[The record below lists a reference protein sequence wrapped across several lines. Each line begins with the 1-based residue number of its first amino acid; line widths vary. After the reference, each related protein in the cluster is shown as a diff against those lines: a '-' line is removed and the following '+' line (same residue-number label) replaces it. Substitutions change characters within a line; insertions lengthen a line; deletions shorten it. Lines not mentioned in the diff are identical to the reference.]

1 MSNSCPLKVFV
12 GSIPVGV
19 SDEDVQSYFRLF
31 APDARFCFERKPY
44 KNVSSGGYGFLL
56 LSTRRELDAIVSQS
70 HYIGERL
77 LKCGEYFSGDTLNEY
92 RIQLSKRRILIRNV
106 KKTISDKDIEEFFG
120 TFGEL
125 DSAYIVK
132 FQSSNRQRSF
142 GYVTFKREEP
152 AKHLLELG
160 KVVINDIEIFILPF
174 LKSTFTKP
182 APAQVQKNQQLAYG
196 TAKKRSDYM
205 SYTTGV
211 GSAKVSKELD
221 YYHESW
227 MVGEDAADYFNHFD
241 YFNYEAQASR
251 TSSSFNALYGE
262 WENHRSSEGGSY
274 FPEVSLQLNG
284 LKNYLSKDAEP
295 FMGCSTFHMSP
306 EQEQLADTY
315 DYSHE
320 EIKPTSRKYAKFAEV
335 TMNHTAENLAF
346 HFCDLEAEETA
357 EEQEVRR
364 ETTLTK
370 CDQASLVNSHKNS

>member
-1 MSNSCPLKVFV
+1 MSNNCALKVFV

-19 SDEDVQSYFRLF
+19 TEEDVQAYFTQF

-56 LSTRRELDAIVSQS
+56 LSTRKELDAIVSQS

-106 KKTISDKDIEEFFG
+106 KKSISDKDIEEFFG

-142 GYVTFKREEP
+142 GYVTFKTEEP

-174 LKSTFTKP
+174 LKSTFSKP
-182 APAQVQKNQQLAYG
+182 APVKVQRPQQQPYG
-196 TAKKRSDYM
+196 GTKRRSDYM
-205 SYTTGV
+205 SYTTGM
-211 GSAKVSKELD
+211 GSYKVSNELD
-221 YYHESW
+221 YYPESW
-227 MVGEDAADYFNHFD
+227 MVGEDAANYFD
-241 YFNYEAQASR
+241 YYSYEVQAPR
-251 TSSSFNALYGE
+251 TSSSFNALPGE
-262 WENHRSSEGGSY
+262 WDGHRPSDAGSF
-274 FPEVSLQLNG
+274 FPEVPSRLRSR
-284 LKNYLSKDAEP
+284 KNYLSKDAEP
-295 FMGCSTFHMSP
+295 FMGFALFEMSP
-306 EQEQLADTY
+306 EEDQLASNY
-315 DYSHE
+315 DHSYE
-320 EIKPTSRKYAKFAEV
+320 EIKPTSRKYAKFATV
-335 TMNHTAENLAF
+335 VLNHTADNLAF

-357 EEQEVRR
+357 EEQKVPQ
-364 ETTLTK
+364 ETILTK
-370 CDQASLVNSHKNS
+370 CDQASLVDSHKNL